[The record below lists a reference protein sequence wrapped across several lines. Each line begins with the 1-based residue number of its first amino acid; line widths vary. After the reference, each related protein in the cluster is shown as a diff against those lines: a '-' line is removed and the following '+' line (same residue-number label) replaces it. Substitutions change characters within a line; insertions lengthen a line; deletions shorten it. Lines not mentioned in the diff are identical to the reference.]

1 MASFYQSARLFV
13 PPVDAGLPAIYTVR
27 MPRLLAFAVILSL
40 LGACS
45 SGGGCDGGSNDNKP
59 SSGGSAGAGGG
70 GPSHGGTSETVSFQ
84 GLGKKTDGAPASTD
98 PQAAAAALSGE
109 GGKPA
114 PAAVAAASPSA
125 SQSVICGG
133 FPYLAADC
141 KTDPVYDQ
149 IAKKCC
155 PTGQVDKCEAIP
167 GGARLTGRGCT
178 ATPK

>member
-1 MASFYQSARLFV
+1 
-13 PPVDAGLPAIYTVR
+13 
-27 MPRLLAFAVILSL
+27 MPRLLAFAVVLAL

-45 SGGGCDGGSNDNKP
+45 SGGGCDGGSPDNKP
-59 SSGGSAGAGGG
+59 ASGEPASLPG
-70 GPSHGGTSETVSFQ
+70 GPSSHGGTGETVSFQ
-84 GLGKKTDGAPASTD
+84 GLGRKTGGAPAATD
-98 PQAAAAALSGE
+98 PQAAAAALNGE

-114 PAAVAAASPSA
+114 PAAVAAAAPSA
-125 SQSVICGG
+125 PQSVICGG

-141 KTDPVYDQ
+141 KTDPVFEQ

-155 PTGQVDKCEAIP
+155 PTGEVDKCEAIP

>member
-1 MASFYQSARLFV
+1 
-13 PPVDAGLPAIYTVR
+13 

-45 SGGGCDGGSNDNKP
+45 SGGGCDGGTSDNKP
-59 SSGGSAGAGGG
+59 SSGESSGAGGG

-84 GLGKKTDGAPASTD
+84 GLGKKTGGAPASSD

-114 PAAVAAASPSA
+114 PAAVSGHATAAAAP
-125 SQSVICGG
+125 QSVICGG

-141 KTDPVYDQ
+141 KTDPVFDQ
-149 IAKKCC
+149 IVKKCC
-155 PTGQVDKCEAIP
+155 PTGQVPKCEAIP
-167 GGARLTGRGCT
+167 GGARLTGAGCA

>member
-1 MASFYQSARLFV
+1 MH
-13 PPVDAGLPAIYTVR
+13 
-27 MPRLLAFAVILSL
+27 RLLALAVVFAL

-45 SGGGCDGGSNDNKP
+45 SGGGCDGDAEKKP
-59 SSGGSAGAGGG
+59 SSGESSGGAGGG

-84 GLGKKTDGAPASTD
+84 GLGKKTGGAPASSD
-98 PQAAAAALSGE
+98 PAAAAAALSGA
-109 GGKPA
+109 GGPPA
-114 PAAVAAASPSA
+114 PAAVAAAPA
-125 SQSVICGG
+125 GGPQSVICGG

-155 PTGQVDKCEAIP
+155 PTGVVDKCEAIP